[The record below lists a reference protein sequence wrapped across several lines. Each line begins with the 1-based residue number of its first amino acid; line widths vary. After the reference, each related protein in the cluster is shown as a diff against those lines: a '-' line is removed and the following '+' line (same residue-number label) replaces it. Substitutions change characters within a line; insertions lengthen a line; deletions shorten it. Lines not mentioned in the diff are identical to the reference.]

1 MRPLLDIN
9 KGKKYCDQIKP
20 FNFLLSCHVKQ
31 FGHPVGADPTL
42 FHLIAPY
49 TSDPRKWLANPWID
63 QYSGQAY
70 QMTTEGHHG
79 TRKSVRVKTY
89 GDVLSEYEFH
99 PESKCADA
107 KGKPCGK
114 QTIGLL
120 QRRHVQIDLIKYIG
134 KESNSLEDV
143 ESGLVHSA
151 QNVYTEYPDARRDEW
166 QTKIVPALQNITIKK
181 LQGETGL
188 SRRMLID
195 ARLGHRRPHQK
206 NQKLLADVVR
216 ALAKSR

>member
-1 MRPLLDIN
+1 
-9 KGKKYCDQIKP
+9 
-20 FNFLLSCHVKQ
+20 
-31 FGHPVGADPTL
+31 
-42 FHLIAPY
+42 
-49 TSDPRKWLANPWID
+49 
-63 QYSGQAY
+63 
-70 QMTTEGHHG
+70 
-79 TRKSVRVKTY
+79 
-89 GDVLSEYEFH
+89 
-99 PESKCADA
+99 
-107 KGKPCGK
+107 
-114 QTIGLL
+114 L